1 MKIILASASPRRR
14 QLLSLIIPRFDVLVP
29 LVDETHTPGE
39 GPMEFTARVS
49 REKMDY
55 ILASLEPGKEREL
68 IITSDTIVTI
78 DDLILGKP
86 SDFTDAM
93 KKISLLNG
101 RTHRVVTGM
110 TLCVRNG
117 SAQGPGTMLTALEA
131 TEVTFRNLSSD
142 GLKEYLHSIEYMDKA
157 GAYAFQE
164 NGRMIVESFRGSVTN
179 VIGFPL
185 RLLFRMLHEL
195 DITGPVLLQ

>member
-1 MKIILASASPRRR
+1 M
-14 QLLSLIIPRFDVLVP
+14 D
-29 LVDETHTPGE
+29 
-39 GPMEFTARVS
+39 FTERVS

-55 ILASLEPGKEREL
+55 ILGSLEPGKDREL

-93 KKISLLNG
+93 RKISLLNG

-117 SAQGPGTMLTALEA
+117 AVQDPVTMLTALEA
-131 TEVTFRNLSSD
+131 TEVTFKNLSRD
-142 GLKEYLHSIEYMDKA
+142 GLKEYLDSIEYMDKA

-195 DITGPVLLQ
+195 DITGPVLLQED